1 MDECER
7 ANVLRTNHVS
17 MKKSVLTILAIAFSN
32 LIFAQTPEELANE
45 QLEAYNN
52 RDIEAFLGSYS
63 DSVKVYNDQGE
74 MLYEGKEIM
83 RAQYGNMFVNTPD
96 LNCNLLNRIAVNNTV
111 IEHEE
116 VTFGEGRKIYAIVMY
131 KVADNKIQEV
141 YFLDRKDAK

>member
-1 MDECER
+1 
-7 ANVLRTNHVS
+7 
-17 MKKSVLTILAIAFSN
+17 MKKAVFTMLAIVCAN
-32 LIFAQTPEELANE
+32 LLFAQTPEELANE

-52 RDIEAFLGSYS
+52 RDIEAFLKPYS
-63 DSVKVYNDQGE
+63 DSVKVYNDKRE
-74 MLYEGKEIM
+74 LLYQGKETM
-83 RAQYGNMFVNTPD
+83 RVQYGNMFARTPE

-131 KVADNKIQEV
+131 KVAEGKIQEV